1 MSGTRQETLG
11 KQLSQTLVAEGR
23 GEALDAESTE
33 AEPLMAK
40 PAPENPALAE
50 QSMEEVCDRENLERA
65 WKRVRGNKGGPGV
78 DGMTVDAAKDY
89 LREHWP
95 NIRAQLLEGTYQPQP
110 VKRVEIPKPDGGVRK
125 LGVPCVVDRLIQ
137 QAMLQV
143 LQERWDPTFSEHSYG
158 FRPGRSAHQ
167 AVAQAQRYIAE
178 GYNVVVDL
186 DLERAW
192 KRVRSNKGGPGVDGM
207 TIDNAKDYLREHWP
221 NIRAQLLEG
230 TYQPQPV
237 KRVEIPKPDGGIRKL
252 GVPCV
257 VDRLIQQAMLQ
268 VLQGRWDSTFSEHSY
283 GFRPGRSAHQAVAQA
298 QRYIAEGYNVVVDLD
313 LEKFF
318 DRVNHDSLMARV
330 AARVSDK
337 RVLKLIRAFLNAG
350 VMEDGLV
357 RPVDEGT
364 PQGGP
369 LSPILSNLVLDDLDK
384 ELARRGHRF
393 CRYADDC
400 NIYVRSRRAGERVM
414 ASVSRFLTNKLRLK
428 VNEAKSAVARPE
440 ERKFLGFSI
449 SNDGSQRRIA
459 PKALDKFKAQ
469 IRDMTR
475 RTRGVSLQQ
484 LIKELKPYIVGWRGY
499 FGFCQTPQV
508 LTNLEARIRR
518 RLRLY
523 LWRQWRTGQNRLK
536 ELRHRGVPKF
546 HAAVAAGSP
555 TGLWRMSGHP
565 SVQKALRNDYFD
577 SLGLPRLY
585 VVSA

>member
-1 MSGTRQETLG
+1 MNGMRQKTLG
-11 KQLSQTLVAEGR
+11 ERSPQNLATEGR
-23 GEALDAESTE
+23 GEAQDAGVKT

-40 PAPENPALAE
+40 SALESPALAE
-50 QSMEEVCDRENLERA
+50 RLMEEVCNRENLESA
-65 WKRVRGNKGGPGV
+65 WKRVRSNKGGPGV
-78 DGMTVDAAKDY
+78 DGMTIDAAKGY

-95 NIRAQLLEGTYQPQP
+95 NIRTQLLKGTYKPQP
-110 VKRVEIPKPDGGVRK
+110 VKRVEIPKPDGGIRK

-158 FRPGRSAHQ
+158 FRPGRSAHH
-167 AVAQAQRYIAE
+167 AVAQAQ
-178 GYNVVVDL
+178 L
-186 DLERAW
+186 
-192 KRVRSNKGGPGVDGM
+192 
-207 TIDNAKDYLREHWP
+207 
-221 NIRAQLLEG
+221 
-230 TYQPQPV
+230 
-237 KRVEIPKPDGGIRKL
+237 
-252 GVPCV
+252 
-257 VDRLIQQAMLQ
+257 
-268 VLQGRWDSTFSEHSY
+268 
-283 GFRPGRSAHQAVAQA
+283 
-298 QRYIAEGYNVVVDLD
+298 YIAEGYNVVVDLD

-318 DRVNHDSLMARV
+318 DRVNHDGLMARV
-330 AARVSDK
+330 AERVADK

-369 LSPILSNLVLDDLDK
+369 LSPLLSNLVLDDLDK
-384 ELARRGHRF
+384 ELVRRGHRF

-428 VNEAKSAVARPE
+428 VNETKSAVARPE

-449 SNDGSQRRIA
+449 SNDGSERRIA
-459 PKALDKFKAQ
+459 PKALDTFKAR

-475 RTRGVSLQQ
+475 RTRGISLQQ
-484 LIKELKPYIVGWRGY
+484 MIKELKPYLLGWRGY

-508 LTNLEARIRR
+508 LTNLEARVRR

-523 LWRQWRTGQNRLK
+523 LWRQWRTGQNRFT
-536 ELRHRGVPKF
+536 ELRRRGVAKF
-546 HAAVAAGSP
+546 RAAVAAGSP

-565 SVQKALRNDYFD
+565 AVQQALRNEYFD

-585 VVSA
+585 VSPA